1 MPPTPQTA
9 FRLAQPEREWLTR
22 LGKDMA
28 GQLREDLA
36 TLQRLGRTPAL
47 SESEWGCLRDI
58 LNGTAYDPSLARSL
72 PLILASEVEDS
83 GPDGMADRWGV
94 DLAGLA
100 ARLRALHPADAWA
113 VWNQVRD
120 WWAAQRRGAED

>member
-1 MPPTPQTA
+1 MAP
-9 FRLAQPEREWLTR
+9 RLTTSLRLSQAERDWLGR
-22 LGKDMA
+22 LGQDMA

-36 TLQRLGRTPAL
+36 TLQRLGRAPAL
-47 SESEWGCLRDI
+47 SEPEWECLRDV

-83 GPDGMADRWGV
+83 GPDGMAEKWGV

-100 ARLRALHPADAWA
+100 DRLRTLHPADAWA
-113 VWNQVRD
+113 VWNQVRG
-120 WWAAQRRGAED
+120 WWAAQRRGAEE